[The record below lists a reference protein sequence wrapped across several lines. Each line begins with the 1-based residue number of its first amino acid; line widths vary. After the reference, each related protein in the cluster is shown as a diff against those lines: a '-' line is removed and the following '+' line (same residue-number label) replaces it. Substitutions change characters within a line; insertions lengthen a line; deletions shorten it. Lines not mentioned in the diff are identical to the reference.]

1 MTQEEKDILIHN
13 AYLLFSSE
21 EILFNQL
28 SKLWGVS
35 EEEAKEKF
43 YSGITEDYKSFLGEV
58 LRDRHVYLRN
68 YVC

>member
-1 MTQEEKDILIHN
+1 MTQEEKDTLIQN

-21 EILFNQL
+21 EVLFNQL
-28 SKLWGVS
+28 SKLWKVS
-35 EEEAKEKF
+35 EEAKEKF

-68 YVC
+68 YAC

>member
-1 MTQEEKDILIHN
+1 MTQEEKDILIQN

-28 SKLWGVS
+28 SKLWGVP

-58 LRDRHVYLRN
+58 LRDWHVYLSN
-68 YVC
+68 YAC